1 METLL
6 EALAGLVIVVGLG
19 LAARDAER
27 AEEAAPA
34 LVPIPVKSGRR
45 PQ

>member
-19 LAARDAER
+19 LAAREAEQ
-27 AEEAAPA
+27 AEEAPA

-45 PQ
+45 GQ